1 MAQEAQKLFPELV
14 YAIGE
19 GEDDRNQSYT
29 MDYAGFSIVAVKAIQ
44 EQQVVI
50 EQQTEQIEEL
60 KRLVEKQ
67 NDVIATMW
75 SGLKHV
81 EGLVKDRY

>member
-1 MAQEAQKLFPELV
+1 
-14 YAIGE
+14 
-19 GEDDRNQSYT
+19 

-67 NDVIATMW
+67 NEVIATMW
-75 SGLKHV
+75 SELKHV